1 MITLIKLYTCHIYV
15 DIKKKTIQSAYSQIM
30 LLKNLDFQQHQK
42 GEPLHDLVM
51 EIKRDIRKQMKQ
63 KKEGWKE
70 FLEFWPLS
78 IVIPS
83 MLILILLGSAGVF
96 D

>member
-1 MITLIKLYTCHIYV
+1 MKSV
-15 DIKKKTIQSAYSQIM
+15 NVEIKKTTILSAYNQVK
-30 LLKNLDFQQHQK
+30 LLSDLDFPNFQK
-42 GEPLHDLVM
+42 GEPIYELLM
-51 EIKRDIRKQMKQ
+51 EIKRSIKKVKKE

>member
-1 MITLIKLYTCHIYV
+1 MKTINV